1 MENNNGKGIF
11 YGVIGVA
18 TLIVAIIG
26 ATFAYFS
33 ASATSDADITGQT
46 LDIAGDFS
54 LSVKRVNKSETVA
67 SDDLV
72 PSDLTADTTVI
83 GNALEAQCVD
93 AGYTGCHVYN
103 ITASSGQTL
112 DTASIKLTLD
122 TELNT
127 TNSEA
132 VTDWKYVLYTGTD
145 STITSLVEGG
155 NGSFNLETAFDMH
168 KGATITGGTPV
179 TYYLMVYVANQSGSQ
194 NSADTDAEQ
203 KANVTGKYSGTVV
216 FEAAGGEISAT
227 FSA

>member
-179 TYYLMVYVANQSGSQ
+179 TYYLMVYIANDANNAQDAG
-194 NSADTDAEQ
+194 DTKD
-203 KANVTGKYSGTVV
+203 VTGTYSGTVSMT
-216 FEAAGGEISAT
+216 AAGGAEVSAT
-227 FSA
+227 FSSQA